1 MSGKILFTSESVS
14 EGHPDKVADL
24 ISDAIVDAYLFG
36 DKESR
41 IASECLVTTNTV
53 VVAGEITSKV
63 IVDVDFV
70 VRSTIAEIGYCKPEY
85 MFDARTVRVQ
95 NLLHA
100 QSDDIIMGVD
110 RGDKKEMGAGDQGI
124 MFGYAVKE
132 SDNYMPL
139 TLEISNNL
147 LKKLAVIRKQG
158 KMMTYLRPDSKSQVT
173 IEYDENW
180 KPIKIDTIL
189 ISTQHDDPEDYISN
203 DNFYIASKKKTKTE
217 VMHDLIEFEIRNI
230 LIPAVVSELSDDVKK
245 LFDCDYKLI
254 VNPTGNF
261 VIGGP
266 HGDTGLTGRKIV
278 VDNYGGRCAV
288 GGGAFSSKCP
298 TKVDRSAAYM
308 ARYIAKNI
316 VASGITDEATIQ
328 ISYAIGQKTPIS
340 VYVNTHGK
348 SKLNINDFELSEIIK
363 NTFDLTPY
371 GIITKLKLENPI
383 YKETAAYGHFGR
395 TPFIYNDMEFF
406 TWEKLDSVD
415 LLKNI
420 FKL

>member
-1 MSGKILFTSESVS
+1 MEKNRILFTSESVS

-24 ISDAIVDAYLFG
+24 ISDAIVDAYLAG
-36 DKESR
+36 DPESR

-53 VVAGEITSKV
+53 VVAGEVTSKC
-63 IVDVDFV
+63 IVDVDNI
-70 VRSTIAEIGYCKPEY
+70 VRNTISEIGYCRPEY
-85 MFDARTVRVQ
+85 LFDAKTVNIQ
-95 NLLHA
+95 NLLHE

-132 SDNYMPL
+132 SENFMPL
-139 TLEISNNL
+139 TLEIANIL
-147 LKKLAVIRKQG
+147 LKTLADIRKDG
-158 KMMTYLRPDSKSQVT
+158 RYMPYLRPDSKSQVT

-180 KPIKIDTIL
+180 KPLRIDTIL
-189 ISTQHDDPEDYISN
+189 ISTQHDEPEEYLMSLDPEDGKTRTEFMHEIIEN
-203 DNFYIASKKKTKTE
+203 D
-217 VMHDLIEFEIRNI
+217 VRNL
-230 LIPAVVSELSDDVKK
+230 LIPCAIDHMTDDVKE
-245 LFDCDYKLI
+245 LFNHDFKLI

-308 ARYIAKNI
+308 ARYVAKNI
-316 VASGITDEATIQ
+316 VAAGIADETTIQ
-328 ISYAIGQKTPIS
+328 ISYAIGQKSPIS

-348 SKLNINDFELSEIIK
+348 SKLSISDFELSKKIAEL
-363 NTFDLTPY
+363 FDLTPY
-371 GIITKLKLENPI
+371 GIITKLNLEHPI

-395 TPFIYNDMEFF
+395 TPFERDGLEFF

-415 LLKNI
+415 MLKTV
-420 FKL
+420 FKIK